1 MIFEWVSDCYLTPRE
16 QISSY
21 IITRTTYIQW
31 NGGGSDDGDVRFVPD
46 QNTSLGLYSAN
57 SLKQES
63 VDTWYWFRANQY
75 LLLPFETVS
84 LREEKQLL
92 AIS

>member
-1 MIFEWVSDCYLTPRE
+1 MLFEWVSDCYLTPRE

-46 QNTSLGLYSAN
+46 QNT
-57 SLKQES
+57 
-63 VDTWYWFRANQY
+63 
-75 LLLPFETVS
+75 
-84 LREEKQLL
+84 
-92 AIS
+92 